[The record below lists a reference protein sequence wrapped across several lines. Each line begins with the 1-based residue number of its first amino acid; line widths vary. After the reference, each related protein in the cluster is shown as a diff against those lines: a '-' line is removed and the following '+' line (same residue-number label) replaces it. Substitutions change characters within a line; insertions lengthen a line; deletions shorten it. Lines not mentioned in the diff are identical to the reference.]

1 MMLLMCGYSI
11 SFIFY
16 WRNPLFNCGNILD
29 NRTTVVADCDKTCP
43 YVTPTPTPSP
53 SPSKDNGGT
62 DDQDDYETDVA

>member
-1 MMLLMCGYSI
+1 MKIVLLLSMI
-11 SFIFY
+11 V
-16 WRNPLFNCGNILD
+16 LFNSMAYSD
-29 NRTTVVADCDKTCP
+29 DCNKKSCP